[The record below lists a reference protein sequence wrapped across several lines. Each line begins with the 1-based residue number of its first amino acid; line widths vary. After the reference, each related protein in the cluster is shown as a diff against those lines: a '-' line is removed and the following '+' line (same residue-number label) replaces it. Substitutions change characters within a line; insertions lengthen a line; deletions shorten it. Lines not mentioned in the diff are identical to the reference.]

1 MQYHSKSMD
10 GSRTF
15 YIHPQV
21 YAILGIQLFLTAA
34 VTFVFFQKPA
44 LVSFLFTKGSW
55 VVLLSVLASLGS
67 AIALGMRYSRVF
79 PTNLGLLSL
88 FTAGE
93 SVLIGE
99 YEEETIKRYSNATEN
114 VLPIHHFV
122 RSLSGSLTFLPL
134 S

>member
-1 MQYHSKSMD
+1 MQCHSKSMD

-15 YIHPQV
+15 YIHLQV

-99 YEEETIKRYSNATEN
+99 YEEETIKRHPNASERF
-114 VLPIHHFV
+114 LPILHFV
-122 RSLSGSLTFLPL
+122 RSFSGSLTFLPM